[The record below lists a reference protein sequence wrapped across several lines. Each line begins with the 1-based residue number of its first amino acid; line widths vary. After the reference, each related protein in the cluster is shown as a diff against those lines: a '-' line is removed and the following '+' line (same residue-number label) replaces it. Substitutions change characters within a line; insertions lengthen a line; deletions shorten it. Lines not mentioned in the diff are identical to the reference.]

1 MPSPMH
7 SDDTTEERAKQVE
20 ALVSDLWEREVEP
33 RLPKELEVQ
42 AKNLGA
48 LQRKRGLSS
57 AAQLLRARLSYAL
70 CAPSFRRV
78 GVWAV
83 LIGLADLSENAWRKA
98 LRRASDWLAWRL
110 SELLAVSPQSEW
122 LAQRV
127 VGRVLAIDGTHLKQ
141 VGGSGDDWRLHSAY
155 DLRAGRRSRVTVTD
169 EHSAESLAHY
179 RLQAGDVVVAD
190 NGYGYRSSVATVA
203 QQHADGVFRITPAT
217 FPLQD
222 ASGQAIEVQAW
233 LKQAGEAVR
242 SLACWCCYHGQA
254 YAVRLVA
261 LQLPAEAAEAAR
273 KRKIKKACK
282 DGRSVSEATLFFAG
296 WLLLITTL
304 PQGEWS
310 AQDVLRLYRAR
321 WQIELFFKRLKQLLR
336 LSLLR
341 CVRADSVQ
349 ASIRLLL
356 VAWALHQEVAAELR
370 ASLLSAAQVLNG
382 GARVSSAPWPEPL
395 LPQAPQ
401 ALAQARAGIPET
413 AEAEAAE
420 EVVSSWLLCDLC
432 LETLR
437 QQVRGQWSQ
446 ARLSACVPRLR
457 RFLLSHPRPRGHQE
471 TALRRWLSAPA
482 RGEPIVLQEVA

>member
-1 MPSPMH
+1 M
-7 SDDTTEERAKQVE
+7 
-20 ALVSDLWEREVEP
+20 
-33 RLPKELEVQ
+33 
-42 AKNLGA
+42 
-48 LQRKRGLSS
+48 
-57 AAQLLRARLSYAL
+57 
-70 CAPSFRRV
+70 
-78 GVWAV
+78 
-83 LIGLADLSENAWRKA
+83 
-98 LRRASDWLAWRL
+98 
-110 SELLAVSPQSEW
+110 
-122 LAQRV
+122 
-127 VGRVLAIDGTHLKQ
+127 
-141 VGGSGDDWRLHSAY
+141 
-155 DLRAGRRSRVTVTD
+155 
-169 EHSAESLAHY
+169 
-179 RLQAGDVVVAD
+179 VAD

-370 ASLLSAAQVLNG
+370 ASRLPAAQVLNG

>member
-1 MPSPMH
+1 MPSPIH
-7 SDDTTEERAKQVE
+7 PDDTTEEMSKQVE
-20 ALVSDLWEREVEP
+20 ALVSDVWEREVEP

-42 AKNLGA
+42 AKKLGA

-57 AAQLLRARLSYAL
+57 AAQVLRALLAYVL

-83 LIGLADLSENAWRKA
+83 LIGLADLSEAAWRKV
-98 LRRASDWLAWRL
+98 LRRASDWLQWLLA
-110 SELLAVSPQSEW
+110 ELLAVPPQSDW

-127 VGRVLAIDGTHLKQ
+127 VGRVLAIDGTQLKQ
-141 VGGSGDDWRLHSAY
+141 VGGSGDDWRLHRAY
-155 DLRAGRRSRVTVTD
+155 NLRAGRLVEVTVTD
-169 EHSAESLAHY
+169 EHTAESLAHY

-190 NGYGYRSSVATVA
+190 NGYGYRCSVARVA
-203 QQHADGVFRITPAT
+203 DQQAYGVFRITPST

-222 ASGQAIEVQAW
+222 ATGQTIEVQAW
-233 LKQAGEAVR
+233 LSLAGEAVR
-242 SLACWCCYHGQA
+242 SLACWCCYQGRS

-261 LQLPAEAAEAAR
+261 LQLPPEAAEAAR
-273 KRKIKKACK
+273 ERKIKKARK
-282 DGRSVSEATLFFAG
+282 DGRTISEATLFFAG
-296 WLLLITTL
+296 WVLLITTL
-304 PQGEWS
+304 PQAHWS
-310 AQDVLRLYRAR
+310 AQEVLRLYRAR

-341 CVRADSVQ
+341 CVRAESVQ

-356 VAWALHQEVAAELR
+356 VAWALQQEAAEELR
-370 ASLLSAAQVLNG
+370 ASLLTAAQL
-382 GARVSSAPWPEPL
+382 VSETASLQSNPLPEPV

-401 ALAQARAGIPET
+401 AVDQTPLGMQEVCLAP
-413 AEAEAAE
+413 E

-446 ARLSACVPRLR
+446 AHVLACVPRLR
-457 RFLLSHPRPRGHQE
+457 RFLLSHPRQRGHQE
-471 TALRRWLSAPA
+471 TALRRWLSAPP
-482 RGEPIVLQEVA
+482 RGEPIVLKEVA

>member
-7 SDDTTEERAKQVE
+7 LDDTTEPRAKQVE

-42 AKNLGA
+42 AKRRGA

-57 AAQLLRARLSYAL
+57 AAQLLRALLAYVL

-78 GVWAV
+78 GMWAV
-83 LIGLADLSENAWRKA
+83 LIGLADLSEAAWRKA
-98 LRRASDWLAWRL
+98 LSRASDWLEWLLA
-110 SELLAVSPQSEW
+110 EMLAVSVPSAW
-122 LAQRV
+122 LAGRV
-127 VGRVLAIDGTHLKQ
+127 AGRVLAIDGTALKQ

-155 DLRAGRRSRVTVTD
+155 DLRGGRLSQVKVSD

-179 RLQAGDVVVAD
+179 RLQAGDVVIAD
-190 NGYGYRSSVATVA
+190 NGYGYRCSVATVV
-203 QQHADGVFRITPAT
+203 QQHADGIFRITPAT

-222 ASGQAIEVQAW
+222 EAEQAIEVQAW

-242 SLACWCCYHGQA
+242 SLACWCCYQGQT
-254 YAVRLVA
+254 YAVRLIA
-261 LQLPAEAAEAAR
+261 LQLPHEAAEAAR
-273 KRKIKKACK
+273 ARKLKKARK
-282 DGRSVSEATLFFAG
+282 DGRCVSAATLFFAG
-296 WLLLITTL
+296 WILLITTL
-304 PQGEWS
+304 PAVDWS

-341 CVRADSVQ
+341 CVRIQSVQ

-356 VAWALHQEVAAELR
+356 VAWALHQEVADELR
-370 ASLLSAAQVLNG
+370 ASLLNAAQLLSAAESV
-382 GARVSSAPWPEPL
+382 ASPEPL
-395 LPQAPQ
+395 LPQALDQ
-401 ALAQARAGIPET
+401 AGSTL
-413 AEAEAAE
+413 AAE
-420 EVVSSWLLCDLC
+420 EVVSSWRLCDLC

-437 QQVRGQWSQ
+437 QQVRGHWSQ
-446 ARLSACVPRLR
+446 ARLRACVPRLR

-471 TALRRWLSAPA
+471 TEVRRWLSAPA
-482 RGEPIVLQEVA
+482 RGGPSSWRRSLERSPDR